1 VSVRGLVR
9 LFVAGGL
16 LAGLVV
22 LLRNLLEG
30 GEGQPGIA
38 ESASREQ
45 LYEQAKRLDIQG
57 RSKMNKSQLRLAIAR
72 REGGRS

>member
-30 GEGQPGIA
+30 REGQPGIA

-72 REGGRS
+72 REGERS